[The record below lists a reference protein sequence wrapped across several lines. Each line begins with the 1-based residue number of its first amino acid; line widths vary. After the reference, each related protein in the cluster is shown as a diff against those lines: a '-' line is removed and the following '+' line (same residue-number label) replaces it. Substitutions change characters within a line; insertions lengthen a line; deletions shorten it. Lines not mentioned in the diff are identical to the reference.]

1 MDTKELIL
9 DRIASAQR
17 QLHEIHAALD
27 TDAPIA
33 IATARQMEAAAK
45 AATALCRDIAK
56 LAEILQRPYTNA

>member
-9 DRIASAQR
+9 GRITSAQR
-17 QLHEIHAALD
+17 QLHEIHAAIA
-27 TDAPIA
+27 TDAPID
-33 IATARQMEAAAK
+33 IKTAHQMKDDAK